1 MADKIKNRTG
11 FSIPHCQELV
21 MILLALVVFCV
32 NLPIIG
38 KCFNPFVF
46 NDEMGYWTHGA
57 TIAGKD
63 WTGISGGLAWYSFG
77 YSFMLAP
84 VLMISDDP
92 VVSYRTALVL
102 NVLMLTA
109 VYFMYIYIVR
119 YIFPELDRAK
129 ASVLSC
135 CASLYTSYR
144 VNAGIAFSEL
154 ALLFVTTLVAFT
166 LVRALKKPSYLNMGA
181 LGALCAYLFMVH
193 NRTIGIIAS
202 AVLVVAVA
210 VLLKKISL
218 RHALVFICAL
228 GAGFV
233 ANSLIKN
240 ILVDIQWKGGN
251 AGGNNAGSVFG
262 KLKLAFSSVDNIKRL
277 VSLLASQAFATFAST
292 FGVALFGLW
301 GMFRKIVTV
310 FMSWIKAVRDKK
322 KADEAIDGSGLAVL
336 FIFCAFVA
344 TWIIS
349 AVFMFDF
356 QRIDH
361 VIYTRY
367 FDIVMGMLIMSGLCW
382 IVKADKAD
390 LIFVA
395 VMPLVMTL
403 CAGRA
408 SVLMNSVASRVFN
421 KVCSPGLCALYEE
434 FGENYYAYTAVALS
448 VFSVIALTALLLRKN
463 SFVSVLVPSAVC
475 AVAFCMSVGE
485 ATEAILINQKAYEG
499 DRALAER
506 IDELSDGD
514 IYVMRDTGTFS
525 SFLQYYLP
533 DRRIEVADNIEDT
546 KENAYALIDR
556 SDIINYSDY
565 PVLDSSDRHILIST
579 TAKDSDEPFNLPLSY
594 MNTFDASL
602 YIEEED
608 AILSNPASNYVCYGP
623 YAELAEGDYIF
634 TLDMSFDELNEGSVG
649 FAEIRSN
656 SVDTVYAHVDITED
670 MPSENGQLTLE
681 MTADVGIPV
690 TDIEIVLFL
699 YEPANVSMK
708 LNSIEVDTEE

>member
-1 MADKIKNRTG
+1 MAENIKKKIR
-11 FSIPHCQELV
+11 FSLPYQQEIL

-57 TIAGKD
+57 TIAGLD
-63 WTGISGGLAWYSFG
+63 WTGVSDGLAWYSFG
-77 YSFMLAP
+77 YSFILAP

-92 VVSYRTALVL
+92 VVSYRIALVL

-144 VNAGIAFSEL
+144 LNAGIAFSEL

-166 LVRALKKPSYLNMGA
+166 LVKAMKKPSYLNMGA

-218 RHALVFICAL
+218 RQAAVFVCVLA
-228 GAGFV
+228 AGFA
-233 ANSLIKN
+233 ANSVIKD
-240 ILVDIQWKGGN
+240 ILVEIQWADGN

-262 KLKLAFSSVDNIKRL
+262 KLKLAFSSVDNVKRL
-277 VSLLASQAFATFAST
+277 ISLLASQAFATFAST
-292 FGVALFGLW
+292 FGVALFALW
-301 GMFRKIVTV
+301 GMFRKIITAL
-310 FMSWIKAVRDKK
+310 MDWIKAVKDKK
-322 KADEAIDGSGLAVL
+322 QAGDAVDGQSLMVL
-336 FIFCAFVA
+336 FIFCAFAA

-367 FDIVMGMLIMSGLCW
+367 FDIVMGMLIMSGVYCL
-382 IVKADKAD
+382 VKADKAD
-390 LIFVA
+390 LIFIA
-395 VMPLVMTL
+395 AMPLVMTV
-403 CAGRA
+403 CALRA
-408 SVLMNSVASRVFN
+408 SVLMNSVTARVFN

-434 FGENYYAYTAVALS
+434 FGENYYAYTTAALS
-448 VFSVIALTALLLRKN
+448 VFAVIALAALLLKKYR
-463 SFVSVLVPSAVC
+463 FISVLAPSAVC
-475 AVAFCMSVGE
+475 AIAFCMSVGE
-485 ATEAILINQKAYEG
+485 ATEAILVNQQAYEG

-506 IDELSDGD
+506 IDELSDAD

-533 DRRIEVADNIEDT
+533 NIRIEVADNIEDT
-546 KENAYALIDR
+546 KENSYALIDK
-556 SDIINYSDY
+556 SDIINYGDY
-565 PVLDSSDRHILIST
+565 PVLDSSDRHILIGT
-579 TAKDSDEPFNLPLSY
+579 TAKDRDETFSLPLSY

-608 AILSNPASNYVCYGP
+608 AIMSNPANNYVCYGP
-623 YAELAEGDYIF
+623 YVELAEGDYIF

-656 SVDTVYAHVDITED
+656 SVDTVYAHVEITED
-670 MPSENGQLTLE
+670 MPSENGTLTLE

-699 YEPANVSMK
+699 YEPTAVSMK